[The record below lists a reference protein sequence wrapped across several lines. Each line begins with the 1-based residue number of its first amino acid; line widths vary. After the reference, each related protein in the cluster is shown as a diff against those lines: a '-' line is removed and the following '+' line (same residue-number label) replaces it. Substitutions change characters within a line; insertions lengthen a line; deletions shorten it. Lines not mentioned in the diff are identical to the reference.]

1 MSIWRRF
8 AVRTVRLGL
17 AVGLLIVWI
26 QDHASREL
34 RNELESLPRF
44 SLQLEAPRLRDEG
57 SMVEARQALELALF
71 ESAEGDDRA
80 SLIRD
85 LENLIARQHSLSIK
99 VAEFADGVVRGT
111 GGSVESLAGA
121 IMADFLLVG
130 DVRDLLIQGGRWL
143 ADEDV
148 DRWIVALSGLGLAT
162 TLQPQF
168 DAGAAVCKWAR
179 RTGAMS
185 DRLAAA
191 LKRLGGQA
199 VAARSARPLK
209 PVLADLEILARSTSP
224 GSSMR
229 ILRCVENPSDL
240 RRAAA
245 FVEGHADGA
254 YALAQGPNVALRAL
268 RDGGADAAETIRT
281 AARRGPVGME
291 WLRRT
296 NLRLIRPHP
305 GLGLLKGLY
314 KGTIPRGVLAALAR
328 LDRYGLWI
336 APALAAWVY
345 LELVGL
351 LGLWK
356 LKQRAPA
363 ILPSPVSKGF
373 KTTAAGTLA

>member
-8 AVRTVRLGL
+8 AYRTVRLGL
-17 AVGLLIVWI
+17 AAGLLMVWI

-34 RNELESLPRF
+34 RNERESLPLF
-44 SLQLEAPRLRDEG
+44 NLQSEARRLRNEG
-57 SMVEARQALELALF
+57 SMMEARQALELALA
-71 ESAEGDDRA
+71 ESADGGVRV

-85 LENLIARQHSLSIK
+85 LEDLIACQHSLSYK
-99 VAEFADGVVRGT
+99 VAEFAGGVVRGT

-121 IMADFLLVG
+121 IMADFLVVG
-130 DVRDLLIQGGRWL
+130 DVRDLLIQGGRWI

-168 DAGAAVCKWAR
+168 DAGTAVCKWAR
-179 RTGAMS
+179 RTGAIG

-209 PVLADLEILARSTSP
+209 PVLADMEILVRSASP
-224 GSSMR
+224 GSAMR

-254 YALAQGPNVALRAL
+254 YALAQGPDIALKAL
-268 RDGGADAAETIRT
+268 RDGGAHAAETIRA
-281 AARRGPVGME
+281 AARRGPAGMD

-296 NLRLIRPHP
+296 NLRLTRPHP

-345 LELVGL
+345 FELVGL
-351 LGLWK
+351 LGLWR

-363 ILPSPVSKGF
+363 NVPRPNSTGF
-373 KTTAAGTLA
+373 RSTAAGMSA